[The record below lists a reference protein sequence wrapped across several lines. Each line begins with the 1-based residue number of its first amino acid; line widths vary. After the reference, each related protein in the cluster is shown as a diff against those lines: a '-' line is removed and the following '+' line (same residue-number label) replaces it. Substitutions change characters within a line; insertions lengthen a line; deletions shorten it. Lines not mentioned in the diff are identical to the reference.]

1 MENASKALI
10 IAGAIL
16 LSILIIA
23 LGIYVFNMA
32 KGVTDTK
39 ALDDLEI
46 QQFNQQ
52 FTSYRGQV
60 IGSGVVTLLD
70 KMISN
75 ATANKEADERLPNI
89 LYFDDRGTKGSFPL
103 KSDNVSGSTT
113 KTSIQATKS
122 NYDANYQ
129 NAAATLVGYGNKEVL
144 QFAIFSDSGNQN
156 ITALSSLRSKI
167 AEKHYYKVE
176 FVNDDNTGLIECV
189 VIAY

>member
-75 ATANKEADERLPNI
+75 ATANKDADERLPDI
-89 LYFDDRGTKGSFPL
+89 IYYGTRSSGEVSVANVNGTDYSGTDYKDLVGIANFTVKIEI
-103 KSDNVSGSTT
+103 KSDSSNQ
-113 KTSIQATKS
+113 KITSMSK
-122 NYDANYQ
+122 
-129 NAAATLVGYGNKEVL
+129 
-144 QFAIFSDSGNQN
+144 
-156 ITALSSLRSKI
+156 LRAKI

-176 FVNDDNTGLIECV
+176 FVNDDKTGLIKYV